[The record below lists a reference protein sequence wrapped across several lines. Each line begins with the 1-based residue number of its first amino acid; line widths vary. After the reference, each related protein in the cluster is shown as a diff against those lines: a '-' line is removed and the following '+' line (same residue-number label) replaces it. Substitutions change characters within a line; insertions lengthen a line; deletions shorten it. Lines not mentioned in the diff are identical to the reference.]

1 MSKQLMSNKADSKGV
16 HSRQK
21 IYNFLV
27 DYITKNGY
35 APSMR
40 EICNGTGLSST
51 GSVYDHLK
59 ILEVVG
65 KIEMKPNTP
74 RAIKLVGYKF
84 VKTEGLE

>member
-1 MSKQLMSNKADSKGV
+1 MESGVNSKGV

-27 DYITKNGY
+27 DYITKNCY

-40 EICNGTGLSST
+40 EICDGTGLSSA
-51 GSVYDHLK
+51 GSVYNHLK
-59 ILEVVG
+59 ILEIMG
-65 KIEMKPNTP
+65 KIEIKPNTP

-84 VKTEGLE
+84 VKMEGLE